1 MKSVP
6 SKFLEP
12 VNAYLEGLVHP
23 LAREDRRMLLS
34 QRNFIAARL
43 FAGIAAIAVLPI
55 HLALFGAPS
64 ALEIVGYAWFT
75 LPLVLVWQL
84 SRTGN
89 FERAHILSAVIFAV
103 IVGVIAAATGGGKS
117 FILPWLVVIPFE
129 PALHASRRTALA
141 ATAIAAMTAAVV
153 ALLDVL
159 NLLPEPVHLPAAF
172 VDPRLFSVL
181 SATLYMGMIALGAGG
196 REASDP
202 VANERN
208 RLIAENVREV
218 VTCHGRN
225 GAVNFVSPAA
235 EKLLGIPA
243 SELMSHAFF
252 DRVHIADRPVF
263 LTAIAETAAK
273 GKPSAIEYRLRR
285 GPLEGPHKAAPPSYI
300 WVETRYRAQ
309 GQQVVGVTTDISRRK
324 SDETAIEAA
333 QIEAMRANETKS
345 RFLATVSHELRT
357 PLNAIIG
364 FSEMLT
370 GEQATMIGAEHRDD
384 YARLIRESGEH
395 LLSVVN
401 SILDVA
407 QIDTG
412 HFTIAPAAFFAG
424 EMIESCREMMALRA
438 EQAGIALSVELA
450 PDLPEIVA
458 DERAVRQITLNLLS
472 NAIKFTERGGTI
484 AVTGGMEGNNF
495 ALTVADSGI
504 GISESDLK
512 QIGNPFFQASSSYNR
527 PYEGTGLGL
536 SVVKGLIDLHGGR
549 LRIESR
555 LGEGTKVTVLLPLVC
570 KAMPAK
576 TPSKIETFPIAFGG
590 LDAKSEAKNELQRA
604 KRRA

>member
-1 MKSVP
+1 
-6 SKFLEP
+6 LEP

-43 FAGIAAIAVLPI
+43 FAGIAAIAVLPV

-75 LPLVLVWQL
+75 FPLFLVWQL
-84 SRTGN
+84 SQTGN
-89 FERAHILSAVIFAV
+89 FERAHLMSATVFAA
-103 IVGVIAAATGGGKS
+103 IVGLIAAMTGGGGS

-141 ATAIAAMTAAVV
+141 ATGIAAMTAGII
-153 ALLDVL
+153 ALLSAF
-159 NLLPEPVHLPAAF
+159 NFLPAPVAFSAAAF
-172 VDPRLFSVL
+172 VDPHLFSVI
-181 SATLYMGMIALGAGG
+181 SATLYMGMIALGAG
-196 REASDP
+196 RKDAFDP

-208 RLIAENVREV
+208 RLIAENARDV
-218 VTCHGRN
+218 VTCHARN
-225 GAVNFVSPAA
+225 GAVSFVSPAV
-235 EKLLGIPA
+235 EKLLGVQP

-252 DRVHIADRPVF
+252 ERVHIADRPVF
-263 LTAIAETAAK
+263 LTAIAETASK
-273 GKPSAIEYRLRR
+273 GKPSAVEYRLRR
-285 GPLEGPHKAAPPSYI
+285 GPLGNSHPTAPRPTYI

-309 GQQVVGVTTDISRRK
+309 GQQVVGVTSDITRRK
-324 SDETAIEAA
+324 SDEIAIEAA

-370 GEQATMIGAEHRDD
+370 HEQVAVLDDEQRED

-412 HFTIAPAAFFAG
+412 HFTIAPSAFSVG

-438 EQAGIALSVELA
+438 EQAGISLSMSLA

-458 DERAVRQITLNLLS
+458 DERAVRQIAINLLS
-472 NAIKFTERGGTI
+472 NAVKFTERGGTI
-484 AVTGGMEGNNF
+484 AMAAGMEGNSL

-570 KAMPAK
+570 KAAPAK
-576 TPSKIETFPIAFGG
+576 APSKIETFPVAFGG
-590 LDAKSEAKNELQRA
+590 PETKTETKHELLKA

>member
-6 SKFLEP
+6 SHFLEP

-43 FAGIAAIAVLPI
+43 FAGIAAIAILPV

-64 ALEIVGYAWFT
+64 ALEIIGYAWFT
-75 LPLVLVWQL
+75 FPLVLVWQL
-84 SRTGN
+84 SRNGN
-89 FERAHILSAVIFAV
+89 FERAHILSALIFAA
-103 IVGVIAAATGGGKS
+103 IIGIIAAMTGGGSS
-117 FILPWLVVIPFE
+117 FILPWLIVIPFE

-141 ATAIAAMTAAVV
+141 ATGIAAFTAAVI
-153 ALLDVL
+153 ALASVF
-159 NLLPEPVHLPAAF
+159 NLLPAPLPFPVVM
-172 VDPRLFSVL
+172 VDPHLFSVL

-196 REASDP
+196 REVSDP
-202 VANERN
+202 IANERN
-208 RLIAENVREV
+208 RVIAENIGEV

-225 GAVNFVSPAA
+225 GAVSFVSPAA
-235 EKLLGIPA
+235 EKLLNVPA

-252 DRVHIADRPVF
+252 ERVHIADRPVF
-263 LTAIAETAAK
+263 LTAIAETASK

-285 GPLEGPHKAAPPSYI
+285 GPQADGVHAVAPTYI

-309 GQQVVGVTTDISRRK
+309 GQQVIGVTSDISRRK
-324 SDETAIEAA
+324 SDELALEAA

-370 GEQATMIGAEHRDD
+370 REPLAGDDRRED

-401 SILDVA
+401 GILDVA

-412 HFTIAPAAFFAG
+412 HFTISPMGFSAA
-424 EMIESCREMMALRA
+424 ELIESCREMMALRA
-438 EQAGIALSVELA
+438 EQAGISLAVSLA
-450 PDLPEIVA
+450 PDLPELVA
-458 DERAVRQITLNLLS
+458 DERAVRQIAINLLS

-484 AVTGGMEGNNF
+484 AVNARIENGSF

-512 QIGNPFFQASSSYNR
+512 QIGNPFFQAAS
-527 PYEGTGLGL
+527 
-536 SVVKGLIDLHGGR
+536 
-549 LRIESR
+549 
-555 LGEGTKVTVLLPLVC
+555 
-570 KAMPAK
+570 
-576 TPSKIETFPIAFGG
+576 
-590 LDAKSEAKNELQRA
+590 
-604 KRRA
+604 

>member
-6 SKFLEP
+6 SHFLEP

-43 FAGIAAIAVLPI
+43 FAGIAAIAVLPV

-64 ALEIVGYAWFT
+64 ALEILGYAWFT

-84 SRTGN
+84 SRNGN
-89 FERAHILSAVIFAV
+89 FEGAHILSAVVFAA
-103 IVGVIAAATGGGKS
+103 IVGIIATMTGGGSS
-117 FILPWLVVIPFE
+117 FILPWLIVIPFE

-141 ATAIAAMTAAVV
+141 ATGIAAFAAAVI
-153 ALLDVL
+153 ALLSVF
-159 NLLPEPVHLPAAF
+159 NLLPAPVPFPAVM
-172 VDPRLFSVL
+172 VDPHLFSVV

-196 REASDP
+196 RDAADP
-202 VANERN
+202 VASERN
-208 RLIAENVREV
+208 RTIAENVREV

-225 GAVNFVSPAA
+225 GAVSFVSPAA
-235 EKLLGIPA
+235 EKLLNASP

-252 DRVHIADRPVF
+252 ERVHIADRPVF
-263 LTAIAETAAK
+263 LTAIAETASK

-285 GPLEGPHKAAPPSYI
+285 GPLTEGKHALAPSYI

-309 GQQVVGVTTDISRRK
+309 GQQVIGVTSDISRRK
-324 SDETAIEAA
+324 SDELALEAA

-370 GEQATMIGAEHRDD
+370 REPIAGDD
-384 YARLIRESGEH
+384 RREEYARLIRESGEH

-401 SILDVA
+401 GILDVA

-412 HFTIAPAAFFAG
+412 HFTISPEGFSLAG
-424 EMIESCREMMALRA
+424 LIESCREMMALRA
-438 EQAGIALSVELA
+438 EQAGVSLAVSLA
-450 PDLPEIVA
+450 PDLPEIIA
-458 DERAVRQITLNLLS
+458 DERAVRQIAINLLS

-484 AVTGGMEGNNF
+484 GIDARIENGGF

-512 QIGNPFFQASSSYNR
+512 QIGNPFFQAASSYNR

-536 SVVKGLIDLHGGR
+536 SVVKGLVDLHGGR

-555 LGEGTKVTVLLPLVC
+555 LGEGTRVTVLLPLVC
-570 KAMPAK
+570 KSTPARPK
-576 TPSKIETFPIAFGG
+576 TTVETFPIAFAGTET
-590 LDAKSEAKNELQRA
+590 KSETPRIQ
-604 KRRA
+604 RRA